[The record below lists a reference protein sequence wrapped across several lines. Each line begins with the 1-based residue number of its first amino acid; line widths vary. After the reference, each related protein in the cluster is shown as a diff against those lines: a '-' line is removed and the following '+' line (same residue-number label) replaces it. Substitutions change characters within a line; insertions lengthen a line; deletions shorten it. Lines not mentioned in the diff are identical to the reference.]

1 MADDLEE
8 LRARVAAA
16 RDRLTSD
23 VDVVQKVELRL
34 NDLARIVEGS
44 LARQSAELDAAKAR
58 IATLDVDLE
67 RALARAEQAAGDAAR
82 SDRLAKENGDLKTMV
97 MTLLEVIEGRQKT
110 SLASVMQKLEEN
122 VTALVITEALPLGV
136 ELDGPDEVNA
146 PVEADAP
153 AEAETPAEAPAAM
166 EAEAPIE
173 ADAPLEADAPVEPDA
188 AVEPEAAADPDA
200 WDEVLETPTTA
211 EPEQSEE
218 IAPDVEMEP
227 VEEVELE
234 AAPEE
239 ATEDEAIDAPLR
251 EPAPKAPIPTEEVIE
266 DLSELELY
274 DAAAEVV
281 EPEK

>member
-23 VDVVQKVELRL
+23 VDFAQKVELRL

-44 LARQSAELDAAKAR
+44 LARQSAELDAAQAR

-97 MTLLEVIEGRQKT
+97 MTLLEVIEGRQKS
-110 SLASVMQKLEEN
+110 SLATVMQKLEEN

-136 ELDGPDEVNA
+136 ELDGPDEVDTPGEVVTPVEVDV

-153 AEAETPAEAPAAM
+153 IETEAPVEAEAPA
-166 EAEAPIE
+166 
-173 ADAPLEADAPVEPDA
+173 EPET
-188 AVEPEAAADPDA
+188 AVEPEA
-200 WDEVLETPTTA
+200 WDEILETPPTS

-218 IAPDVEMEP
+218 IAPAVDTEP
-227 VEEVELE
+227 TEEVELAE
-234 AAPEE
+234 PQVNA
-239 ATEDEAIDAPLR
+239 EDEAIDAALR
-251 EPAPKAPIPTEEVIE
+251 EPAPKAPTPVEEIIE
-266 DLSELELY
+266 DLCELELY